1 MFKSFKTECP
11 KCKSDY
17 LYVIGATL
25 CATGEHIELQSPL
38 SADGFEVP
46 IEDDVKDC
54 STEDE
59 TVRCCDCGHE
69 FDLADITL

>member
-1 MFKSFKTECP
+1 MAKFKAVT
-11 KCKSDY
+11 
-17 LYVIGATL
+17 
-25 CATGEHIELQSPL
+25 
-38 SADGFEVP
+38 
-46 IEDDVKDC
+46 VKVMDC